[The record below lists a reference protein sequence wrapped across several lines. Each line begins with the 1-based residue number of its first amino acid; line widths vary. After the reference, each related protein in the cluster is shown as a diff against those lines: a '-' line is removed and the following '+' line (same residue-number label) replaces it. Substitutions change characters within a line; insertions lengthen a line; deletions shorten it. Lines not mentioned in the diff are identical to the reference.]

1 MLLISRCSTQQG
13 IRSLLQ
19 GLLYVY
25 RKAFK
30 SLVDQRWQD
39 GGRTIGVVEFLDELS
54 EFCLARC
61 GAVHGEM
68 DGNLSDCRKS
78 DWELANAKKKG

>member
-1 MLLISRCSTQQG
+1 
-13 IRSLLQ
+13 
-19 GLLYVY
+19 
-25 RKAFK
+25 
-30 SLVDQRWQD
+30 
-39 GGRTIGVVEFLDELS
+39 VEFLDELS
-54 EFCLARC
+54 ELCLARC